1 MARKTYFN
9 QGGRGTRIHYII
21 TDEVINQSPRTMER
35 MTAIRLESGEKK
47 TSATEEDGGEDIS
60 HKGRW
65 RGRNQPRRT
74 VERKTSDMEEEG
86 KEDISNGEEGEKDFS
101 HGGKGRRRHWSLREM
116 ERKTSALEE
125 EGEEDISH

>member
-1 MARKTYFN
+1 MARKTLATRDDEEKDISR
-9 QGGRGTRIHYII
+9 GGRLRGTH
-21 TDEVINQSPRTMER
+21 
-35 MTAIRLESGEKK
+35 
-47 TSATEEDGGEDIS
+47 
-60 HKGRW
+60 
-65 RGRNQPRRT
+65 QPRRT

>member
-47 TSATEEDGGEDIS
+47 TSATEEDGE
-60 HKGRW
+60 
-65 RGRNQPRRT
+65 
-74 VERKTSDMEEEG
+74 
-86 KEDISNGEEGEKDFS
+86 EDISN
-101 HGGKGRRRHWSLREM
+101 
-116 ERKTSALEE
+116 
-125 EGEEDISH
+125 